1 MVKKVYGRG
10 KVVARMNE
18 ELKRSQDGRGVPAGS
33 ERQSLEKTRFVPS
46 SERRGRKVRAT
57 FHISAELLDE
67 LRDVAVA
74 LSGPPDRLTLSDLAE
89 GALRREVDRLKR
101 VHTKG
106 KTFQKRTGQLK
117 GGRPIR

>member
-1 MVKKVYGRG
+1 MPD
-10 KVVARMNE
+10 
-18 ELKRSQDGRGVPAGS
+18 Q
-33 ERQSLEKTRFVPS
+33 TRLVPS

-57 FHISAELLDE
+57 FHLSAELLDE
-67 LRDVAVA
+67 LRDVVVA

-101 VHTKG
+101 VHMKG
-106 KTFQKRTGQLK
+106 KTFAKRGSELK

>member
-1 MVKKVYGRG
+1 VLQYRF
-10 KVVARMNE
+10 
-18 ELKRSQDGRGVPAGS
+18 GS
-33 ERQSLEKTRFVPS
+33 LIVTAMHLVPS

-67 LRDVAVA
+67 LRDVVVA

-101 VHTKG
+101 VHMRG
-106 KTFQKRTGQLK
+106 KTFAKRSQELK

>member
-1 MVKKVYGRG
+1 MSGQRERPQPNSG
-10 KVVARMNE
+10 AQ
-18 ELKRSQDGRGVPAGS
+18 SPGS
-33 ERQSLEKTRFVPS
+33 EQQLSDQTRLVPS
-46 SERRGRKVRAT
+46 TERRGRKVRAT

-67 LRDVAVA
+67 LRDVTVA

-101 VHTKG
+101 VHMKG
-106 KTFQKRTGQLK
+106 KGFIKRASELK

>member
-1 MVKKVYGRG
+1 MIFTFEFAIASLFAYN
-10 KVVARMNE
+10 A
-18 ELKRSQDGRGVPAGS
+18 GVGGS
-33 ERQSLEKTRFVPS
+33 EQPLSDKTRFVPV

-67 LRDVAVA
+67 LRDVTVA

-89 GALRREVDRLKR
+89 GALRREVERMKR

-106 KTFQKRTGQLK
+106 KSFAKRTGQLK